1 MSNNI
6 STTREDVTV
15 TVTESLNE
23 SIFKSLSRIE
33 SRLNEVL
40 LIMEHIPMA
49 DSVNDSAT
57 DVDPQWL
64 EDVWEERIRAAVIT
78 ALRRHRNDPDAQILC
93 DTVVAILRGHND
105 NK

>member
-40 LIMEHIPMA
+40 LIMEHIPIA
-49 DSVNDSAT
+49 DGVNAGIKIN
-57 DVDPQWL
+57 
-64 EDVWEERIRAAVIT
+64 EIWEEQIRAAVIT